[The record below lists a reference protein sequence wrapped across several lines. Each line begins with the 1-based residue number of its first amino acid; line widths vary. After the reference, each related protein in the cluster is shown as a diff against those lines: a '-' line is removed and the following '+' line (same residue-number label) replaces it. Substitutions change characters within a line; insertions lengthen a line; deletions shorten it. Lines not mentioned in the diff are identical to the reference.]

1 MKRKDFDQMF
11 RIGAILLFIILY
23 SPYYSFSQTSIPNK
37 IKALKIDKPIK
48 LDGILNEEVWQKAV
62 KISNFTQRE
71 LHEGQKPTE
80 KSEVAILYTKET
92 MYIGIW
98 CYDSQPDKLVA
109 KEMKRDFDYWKED
122 NFEIIF
128 DTFLDKRNGYVFV
141 VNPNGARCDVQVS
154 HQGESFN
161 RDWNGI
167 WDAAVTKNSKG
178 WFAEIE
184 IPFTT
189 FKYPDIKEQIW
200 GVNFERNIRRKREQD
215 FWQGWSRNY
224 EFEQV
229 NHAGKLVGLNNIQ
242 GKETLELKPYIT
254 AGKEFSSD
262 NNNPIFNIGGDIN
275 YLITPTLK
283 LNLTANTDFAQV
295 ESDRIQINLTRF
307 SLYYPEKREFFL
319 EGRDFFS
326 FSNNSVFYSRRIGI
340 QDEKQ
345 IPILGGARVT
355 GTINNTNLGF
365 ISMQTSGLDSIPT
378 TNYSVIR
385 LKQNVLDNSSIGMIL
400 TAKNTK
406 GNYNYTY
413 GVDATYVKDDFLG
426 DKNIYIGSRIA
437 QSQTQMAAGK
447 RDLSYLFYVD
457 YPNDYIDSYTSFST
471 IQRDYNP
478 EMGFL
483 RRGNYKLLRS
493 KIYIMPRPDSI
504 SWIQKLIFKPMD
516 FHVYLTDA
524 TNRLES
530 FDYEIRPL
538 GIHFTSGESFEFN
551 LVRNYDRLDNSFELF
566 GSDSIKAG
574 DYWWTNYNME
584 FSTFSGRQF
593 SAYFVYDWGGF
604 YNGTHRSFYTSL
616 KFNVNKHLNLSAD
629 FSEKNIELPTNNFTT
644 NEIGGRIEYAFNPKT
659 TSTFFGQWN
668 NEEKEI
674 ILNFRFHWIPVIGSD
689 FYLVIN
695 QTLSTENSLIKNKDI
710 AILSKF
716 VWRFGI

>member
-1 MKRKDFDQMF
+1 ML
-11 RIGAILLFIILY
+11 RIGAIILFIILY
-23 SPYYSFSQTSIPNK
+23 FPYYSFSQTSIPNK
-37 IKALKIDKPIK
+37 IRALEINKPIK
-48 LDGILNEEVWQKAV
+48 LDGILNEDCWKKADI
-62 KISNFTQRE
+62 ISNFTQRE
-71 LHEGQKPTE
+71 LHEGQPVSE
-80 KSEVAILYTKET
+80 KTEVAIVYTKET
-92 MYIGIW
+92 LFIGIW
-98 CYDSQPDKLVA
+98 CYDSEPDKLVA

-167 WDAAVTKNSKG
+167 WDVAVNKNSQG
-178 WFAEIE
+178 WFAEME
-184 IPFTT
+184 IPFST
-189 FKYPDIKEQIW
+189 FKYPDTKKQIW

-229 NHAGKLVGLNNIQ
+229 NHAGKLVGLNNIE
-242 GKETLELKPYIT
+242 GKENLELKPYIT
-254 AGKEFSSD
+254 AGKEFSVE
-262 NNNPIFNIGGDIN
+262 NNGSIFNIGGDVN

-295 ESDRIQINLTRF
+295 ESDRMQINLTRF
-307 SLYYPEKREFFL
+307 SLYYPEKRDFFL
-319 EGRDFFS
+319 ESRDFFA
-326 FSNNSVFYSRRIGI
+326 FNNNSVFYSRSIGI
-340 QDEKQ
+340 QGDRQ

-355 GTINNTNLGF
+355 GTIDNTNLGF
-365 ISMQTSGLDSIPT
+365 ISMQTAGKDSIPT

-406 GNYNYTY
+406 GHYNYTY

-426 DKNIYIGSRIA
+426 NKNIYIGSRIA
-437 QSQTQMAAGK
+437 QSQTQGSTGK
-447 RDLSYLFYVD
+447 RNLSYLFYVD
-457 YPNDYIDSYTSFST
+457 YPNDFIDTYTSIT
-471 IQRDYNP
+471 NVQRDYNP

-483 RRGNYKLLRS
+483 RRGNYKMLRS
-493 KIYIMPRPDSI
+493 KMYIMPRPDSI
-504 SWIQKLIFKPMD
+504 SWIQKLVFKPID
-516 FHVYLTDA
+516 FHIYLTDA
-524 TNRLES
+524 TNKLES

-538 GIHFTSGESFEFN
+538 GIRFTSGERFEFN
-551 LVRNYDRLDNSFELF
+551 IIRNYDRLDDNFELY
-566 GSDSIKAG
+566 DSSIIYAG
-574 DYWWTNYNME
+574 DYWWTKYDFQ
-584 FSTFSGRQF
+584 FSTFSARRISGF
-593 SAYFVYDWGGF
+593 INYSWGGF
-604 YNGTHRSFYTSL
+604 YNGLQKSLYTSL

-629 FSEKNIELPTNNFTT
+629 FSQKHIDLLSNSFTT
-644 NEIGGRIEYAFNPKT
+644 NEIGGRIDYAFNPKT
-659 TSTFFGQWN
+659 TSTIFGQWN
-668 NEEKEI
+668 NEAQEI

-695 QTLSTENSLIKNKDI
+695 QTLSTDNSIIKNKDI
-710 AILSKF
+710 AILSKL